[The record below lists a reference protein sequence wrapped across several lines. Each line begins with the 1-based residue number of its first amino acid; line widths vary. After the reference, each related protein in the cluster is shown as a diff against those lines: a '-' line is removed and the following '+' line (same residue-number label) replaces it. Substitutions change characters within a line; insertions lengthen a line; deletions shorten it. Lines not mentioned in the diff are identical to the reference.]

1 MTRSQIA
8 WKTSLIRL
16 VRVLVPQLPAIVSY
30 LSGVKPEWAATLSFL
45 GAVATAL
52 DKFLRELKVGWYIYV
67 FGE

>member
-1 MTRSQIA
+1 MTRTQIA
-8 WKTSLIRL
+8 TMSALKRFA
-16 VRVLVPQLPAIVSY
+16 RVVIPQLPAICAY
-30 LSGVKPEWAATLSFL
+30 LAGIKPEWAATLSFL